1 MIYNVEI
8 TETLQRTLSIN
19 AESADEAED
28 KARKLYRSAE
38 VVLDYRDYIDTEFCV
53 VENGAN

>member
-19 AESADEAED
+19 VESEDEAYEIA
-28 KARKLYRSAE
+28 KRMFRECE
-38 VVLDYRDYIDTEFCV
+38 VVLDSSDYIDTEFAV
-53 VENGAN
+53 LGINRV